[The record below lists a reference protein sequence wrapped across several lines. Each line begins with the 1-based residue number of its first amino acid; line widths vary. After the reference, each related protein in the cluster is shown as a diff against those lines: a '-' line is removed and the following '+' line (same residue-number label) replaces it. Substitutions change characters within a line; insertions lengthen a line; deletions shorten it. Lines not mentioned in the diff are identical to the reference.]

1 MSAFDPTGLL
11 IAAGRQHNWTS
22 DIKYGSNPAVKQAWA
37 EIWSPGGSAIINN
50 TATIAELTSTT
61 ASDAGGES
69 GARTVS
75 IFGVDTDFV
84 LQEET
89 VTLTGTDAASTV
101 GSYLYVTRLKVL
113 TAGSALGNLGAISA
127 AVGGSTMGH
136 IPSGSGQSVM
146 LHKAIPA
153 GAIGY
158 LTGIGVAVTKGADVD
173 IRICEY
179 DQVGQ
184 VWRVKLDLHSFEA
197 TAPVRFI
204 PPYRFPAKH
213 LVVVEGKTSNASGFA
228 VDAWTDYIISQG
240 DT

>member
-1 MSAFDPTGLL
+1 MTTFDPTALL
-11 IAAGRQHNWTS
+11 IAAGRQHNWIS
-22 DIKYGSNPAVKQAWA
+22 DIKYGSNPAVAQNWE
-37 EIWSPGGSAIINN
+37 EIWSVGGSALINN
-50 TATIAELTSTT
+50 TATIVEITSAT

-69 GARTVS
+69 GARTVD
-75 IFGVDTDFV
+75 IFGVDADFV

-101 GSYLYVTRLKVL
+101 GEYLYLTRVKVL
-113 TAGSALGNLGAISA
+113 TAGSALGNIGAISA
-127 AVGGSTMGH
+127 DIGGSTLGH
-136 IPSGSGQSVM
+136 IPAGSGQSVM

-184 VWRVKLDLHSFEA
+184 VWRVKLDFHA
-197 TAPVRFI
+197 YQTTAPIRFI
-204 PPYRFPAKH
+204 PPYRFSAKH
-213 LVVVEGKTSNASGFA
+213 LVVVAGKTTNAAGYA

-240 DT
+240 DA